1 MTEETQ
7 KTFEEALTELENIVR
22 SLESG
27 RVQLEQAV
35 EAYEKGIKLKQICEK
50 KLTDAKARI
59 DKLTINENG
68 EITGKEAFDVETV

>member
-1 MTEETQ
+1 MTEETP

-35 EAYEKGIKLKQICEK
+35 EAYEKGIRLKRLCEQKLA
-50 KLTDAKARI
+50 DAQARI
-59 DKLTINENG
+59 DQLTVNENG
-68 EITGKEAFDVETV
+68 EITGKENFDVEIV

>member
-1 MTEETQ
+1 MTEETK

-35 EAYEKGIKLKQICEK
+35 EAYEKGIKLKQICEQ
-50 KLTDAKARI
+50 KLADAKARI

>member
-1 MTEETQ
+1 MTEETP

-35 EAYEKGIKLKQICEK
+35 EAYEKGMRLKRLCEQKLA
-50 KLTDAKARI
+50 DAQARI
-59 DKLTINENG
+59 DQLTVNENG
-68 EITGKEAFDVETV
+68 EITGKENFDVEIV

>member
-1 MTEETQ
+1 MTEETP

-35 EAYEKGIKLKQICEK
+35 EAYDKGMRLKRLCEQKLA
-50 KLTDAKARI
+50 DAQARI
-59 DKLTINENG
+59 DQLTVNENG
-68 EITGKEAFDVETV
+68 EITGKENFDVEIV